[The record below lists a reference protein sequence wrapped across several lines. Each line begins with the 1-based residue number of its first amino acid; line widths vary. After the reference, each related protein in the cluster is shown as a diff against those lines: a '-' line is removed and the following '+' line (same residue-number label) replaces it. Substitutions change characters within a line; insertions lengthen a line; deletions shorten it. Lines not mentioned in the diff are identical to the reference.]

1 MVKLNHRNQLDSII
15 LYTFAKKV
23 TMKKVWLITGCSTG
37 FGRSLAIAVLTKGDF
52 VAVGSRNTNDIQDI
66 IQQFPENALS
76 LTLDVTIP
84 EQINT
89 SVEQTIERFHKI
101 DVLVNNAGIG
111 YFGAVEES
119 EDAAIRKMFD
129 INVFGLGDMI
139 KAVLPQMR
147 KQRSGHI
154 LNIASIGGLRSY
166 PGVGYYN
173 ATKYA
178 VDGLSEALYKEVSPL
193 GIKVTIIAPS
203 GFRTDWAGRSAN
215 DTTIYI
221 EDYNATARKNMGDIR
236 TSSGNQPGDPDRAA
250 QAMIQVVESENPPM
264 RLLLGAAALR
274 GAKLKLE
281 ELKNDFENWAT
292 LTEWT
297 DNPKA

>member
-1 MVKLNHRNQLDSII
+1 
-15 LYTFAKKV
+15 
-23 TMKKVWLITGCSTG
+23 MKKVWLITGCSTG
-37 FGRSLAIAVLTKGDF
+37 FGRSLAIAVLKKGDF

-66 IQQFPENALS
+66 ILQFPENAIPLK
-76 LTLDVTIP
+76 LDVTKID
-84 EQINT
+84 EIHQA
-89 SVEQTIERFHKI
+89 VEQTIQRFQQI

-147 KQRSGHI
+147 LQRSGHI
-154 LNIASIGGLRSY
+154 LNIASIGGLRSF

-215 DTTIYI
+215 DTKIFI
-221 EDYNATARKNMGDIR
+221 ADYHATARKNMGDIR
-236 TSSGNQPGDPDRAA
+236 LSSGNQPGDPDRAA
-250 QAMIQVVESENPPM
+250 QAMIQIVEAENPPL
-264 RLLLGAAALR
+264 RLLLGAGALR

-281 ELKNDFENWAT
+281 ELKNDFESWAT